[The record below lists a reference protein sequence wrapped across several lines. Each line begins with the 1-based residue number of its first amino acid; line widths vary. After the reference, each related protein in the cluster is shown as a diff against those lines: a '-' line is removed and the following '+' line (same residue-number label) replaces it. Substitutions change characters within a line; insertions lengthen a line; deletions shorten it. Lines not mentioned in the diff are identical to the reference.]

1 MLKLTFPVDKN
12 NLNFLDEP
20 KVKVDPLEILESNSV
35 MMDSKHILKVNP
47 MKSIKIEYENS
58 TMNKHTT
65 SEYIDRLEKSCGH
78 HEISEIAAKLNVSP
92 KVLLT
97 KRIKSHLFYGPCE
110 FCNENWNLIFEIP
123 NFQPEINKSPT
134 KSEPYFSNLIQSR
147 VRFALENKTVDYLTE
162 QKYKFSEMDKIIKT
176 IYSKKGLRYIKYNQ
190 NFPEEIK
197 IHIKQ
202 ANEEFFN
209 VLLQDI
215 LGMTGISRSKI
226 VTEEMMVPKK
236 EFHTKNLI
244 KCLIF
249 TCGRHEL
256 NQVSMLWGIPINE
269 LLATIESENIVFPKQ
284 TIFPKW
290 SKGQFRSRCRIC
302 KIILDQPLF
311 PEDKPLQSLNN
322 ARLSISKYKMAIFR
336 YAQTSI

>member
-1 MLKLTFPVDKN
+1 ML
-12 NLNFLDEP
+12 
-20 KVKVDPLEILESNSV
+20 
-35 MMDSKHILKVNP
+35 
-47 MKSIKIEYENS
+47 
-58 TMNKHTT
+58 
-65 SEYIDRLEKSCGH
+65 
-78 HEISEIAAKLNVSP
+78 A
-92 KVLLT
+92 

-123 NFQPEINKSPT
+123 NFQPEINKTPT

-147 VRFALENKTVDYLTE
+147 VRFALENKTVDYLTQ

-226 VTEEMMVPKK
+226 VTEEMIPKK

-244 KCLIF
+244 KCLIS

-256 NQVSMLWGIPINE
+256 NQVSCLWGIPINE

-284 TIFPKW
+284 TIFSKW

>member
-1 MLKLTFPVDKN
+1 MLKLTFPVDKD

-20 KVKVDPLEILESNSV
+20 KLKVDPLEILESNSV

-47 MKSIKIEYENS
+47 MN
-58 TMNKHTT
+58 TT

-97 KRIKSHLFYGPCE
+97 KRINSHLFYGPCE

-123 NFQPEINKSPT
+123 NFQTEINKSPT

-226 VTEEMMVPKK
+226 VTEEMIPKK

-244 KCLIF
+244 KCLIS